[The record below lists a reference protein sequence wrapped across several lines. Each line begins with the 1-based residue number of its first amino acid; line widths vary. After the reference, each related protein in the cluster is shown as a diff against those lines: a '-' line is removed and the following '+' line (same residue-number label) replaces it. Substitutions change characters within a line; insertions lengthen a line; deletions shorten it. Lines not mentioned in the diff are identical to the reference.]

1 VTDRTDSSRASIGTP
16 APSQRQV
23 PPLAVENLSI
33 HYDHVEAV
41 KRISFQVPGGSS
53 VGIIGA
59 NGAGKTSTLKAVMG
73 LVHRTADRILL
84 GDVDLKRVAA
94 RNVVRHGI
102 GYVPEGRHVFG
113 GLSVEKNLL
122 LGAYTRDWKS
132 ASREQMGEVY
142 ALFPVLGDMRN
153 RLAGALSGGQQQMLA
168 IGRALMSRPKLLL
181 LDEPSMGLSPNL
193 VDEVLEALKR
203 LRASGFSILLVEQNA
218 KLTFEATEH
227 CFVMENGE
235 VVMDGPSSELRHDPR
250 VRKIYLGI

>member
-1 VTDRTDSSRASIGTP
+1 MTTRGQSPVAPEGSASD
-16 APSQRQV
+16 AHSQV
-23 PPLAVENLSI
+23 PALSVENLSV
-33 HYDHVEAV
+33 HYGHVEAV
-41 KRISFQVPGGSS
+41 KGVSFSVPGGSS

-59 NGAGKTSTLKAVMG
+59 NGAGKTSTLKAIMG
-73 LVHRTADRILL
+73 LVHRAADQISL
-84 GDVDLKRVAA
+84 GDVELKRVAA
-94 RNVVRHGI
+94 RNVVRNGV

-132 ASREQMGEVY
+132 STRDQLQEVY
-142 ALFPVLGDMRN
+142 GLFPVLGEMRT

-193 VDEVLEALKR
+193 VDEVLEVLKR